1 VSSTNSR
8 AESRI
13 NSRKISKAR
22 RYLLPTLRYGS
33 GFLGALVLNSLAL
46 GALSPRL
53 SQPPKQNLAAPQYQ
67 IDASAIGVKFQLH
80 RDSSSNQRKNKQKNT
95 EQQNG
100 LPKPVSSSP
109 KNRALSA
116 DKKALEKVIHSR
128 ASTKHQAFP
137 PAPIITSKQIE
148 IANKMLESDIAD
160 TRITQDQTSYDEQKI
175 SERNKPSQESS
186 SASPSQEAVKPE
198 LVEQL
203 MFAHPPTPP
212 RYPAIAKK
220 RGQQG
225 KVLLELWLNES
236 GQQSHLTIAKS
247 SGFEVL
253 DNAALKAVAH
263 WQFKAHSPDG
273 FTRVASRI
281 RVPIEFALN

>member
-1 VSSTNSR
+1 
-8 AESRI
+8 
-13 NSRKISKAR
+13 
-22 RYLLPTLRYGS
+22 LLPTLRYGL
-33 GFLGALVLNSLAL
+33 GFLGALVLNNLAL
-46 GALSPRL
+46 GALSPKF
-53 SQPPKQNLAAPQYQ
+53 SQPLNQNLAAPQYQ

-80 RDSSSNQRKNKQKNT
+80 RDSSAEQKNSSP
-95 EQQNG
+95 EQRNNS
-100 LPKPVSSSP
+100 PKKVSSAK
-109 KNRALSA
+109 KNRA
-116 DKKALEKVIHSR
+116 
-128 ASTKHQAFP
+128 
-137 PAPIITSKQIE
+137 TSKQIGT
-148 IANKMLESDIAD
+148 AKKPVTSDIAD
-160 TRITQDQTSYDEQKI
+160 SQATQDQTTYDEQEI
-175 SERNKPSQESS
+175 SELDKPSQESS
-186 SASPSQEAVKPE
+186 SASPAQEAVKPE